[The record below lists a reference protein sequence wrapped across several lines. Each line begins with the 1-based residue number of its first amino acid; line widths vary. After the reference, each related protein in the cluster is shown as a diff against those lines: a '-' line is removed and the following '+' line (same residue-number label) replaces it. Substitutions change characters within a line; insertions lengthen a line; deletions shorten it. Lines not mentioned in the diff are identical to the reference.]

1 MLGSNGGIIGPEN
14 APTSTVASGMWTIG
28 EVFSHILAGN
38 WPTTQEISMPYNQGG
53 VIGVN
58 NPTAAGPGST
68 TEKITSFPASG
79 TFTSQ
84 AGQTVADIFLLAGGG
99 SGISGGGGTGG
110 GGAGGAVKVAAHP
123 ISAATA
129 YPISIGAGG
138 IYPSPATTGSDT
150 TGFDLTAKGGGA
162 GNRGPGGCGG
172 GGQEGDNPG
181 GPATQPAQPGV
192 SGSSGLGNNGGTGG
206 PQARGAGGGGIGGTG
221 QNGSGPMAGGPGS
234 PIDYGSPTASPSGT
248 TYGGG
253 GGGCANARQG
263 GPHAPGGGGGG
274 GAGDAGATQNP
285 PNDGVQGLGAGGGSA
300 YAGQGIGDGG
310 DGFAVVRETAV
321 SFQGSGT
328 GMFRLRTQYDR
339 IVAGTWPSA

>member
-1 MLGSNGGIIGPEN
+1 
-14 APTSTVASGMWTIG
+14 
-28 EVFSHILAGN
+28 
-38 WPTTQEISMPYNQGG
+38 MPYNQGG

-110 GGAGGAVKVAAHP
+110 GGAGGAVKVAA
-123 ISAATA
+123 
-129 YPISIGAGG
+129 
-138 IYPSPATTGSDT
+138 
-150 TGFDLTAKGGGA
+150 
-162 GNRGPGGCGG
+162 
-172 GGQEGDNPG
+172 
-181 GPATQPAQPGV
+181 
-192 SGSSGLGNNGGTGG
+192 
-206 PQARGAGGGGIGGTG
+206 
-221 QNGSGPMAGGPGS
+221 
-234 PIDYGSPTASPSGT
+234 
-248 TYGGG
+248 
-253 GGGCANARQG
+253 
-263 GPHAPGGGGGG
+263 
-274 GAGDAGATQNP
+274 QNP